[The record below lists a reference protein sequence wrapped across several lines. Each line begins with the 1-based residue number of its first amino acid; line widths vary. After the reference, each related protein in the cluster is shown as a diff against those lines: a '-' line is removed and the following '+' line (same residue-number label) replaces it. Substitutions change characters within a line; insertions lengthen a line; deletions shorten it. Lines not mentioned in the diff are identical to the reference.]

1 MMGSHNIRQVKFPK
15 NLTAFFSSPKNLL
28 YCLLFVYKFG
38 YFLNDRK
45 YTPKEQAMPTLK
57 IKENQILH
65 YQLLEGDPALPY
77 LVFLHEGLGCTAM
90 WRDFPELL
98 CKTTG
103 CPGLVYDRLGYGKSS
118 ASPQRR
124 TIHYLHTSALHELP
138 KLLHGVIPET
148 PYILVGHSD
157 GGSISL
163 IHGAERPFF
172 LRGIIAEAAHVF
184 VDQATIAGIKSAAAA
199 WAQGKLQGLAHYHGE
214 KTAAVFK
221 AWAET
226 WLSAW
231 FRHWNIEYLL
241 PSITAPLLVIH
252 GENDQY
258 GLIEQAKSIASHTAG
273 HVQLEIVTDCAHIP
287 HAEAQPLV
295 EKLMTDF
302 IAQVTK
308 GR

>member
-1 MMGSHNIRQVKFPK
+1 MIENEHPREKA
-15 NLTAFFSSPKNLL
+15 L
-28 YCLLFVYKFG
+28 
-38 YFLNDRK
+38 
-45 YTPKEQAMPTLK
+45 PTVK
-57 IKENQILH
+57 IKENQIVH
-65 YQLLEGDPALPY
+65 YQLLEGDPTLPY

-90 WRDFPELL
+90 WHGFPELL
-98 CKTTG
+98 CKATG

-118 ASPQRR
+118 ALSQGR
-124 TIHYLHTSALHELP
+124 TIHYLHAYALHELP
-138 KLLHGVIPET
+138 KILNSVIPKT
-148 PYILVGHSD
+148 PFILIGHSD

-163 IHGAERPFF
+163 IHGAERPSF
-172 LRGIIAEAAHVF
+172 LRGIISEAAHVF

-199 WAQGKLQGLAHYHGE
+199 WAHGKLKGLAHYHGE

-226 WLSAW
+226 WLSDW

-241 PSITAPLLVIH
+241 PSITVPLLVIH

-258 GLIEQAKSIASHTAG
+258 GLIAQAKSIALHSAG
-273 HVQLEIVTDCAHIP
+273 PAQLEIVADCAHTP

-295 EKLMTDF
+295 QKLMTDF
-302 IAQVTK
+302 IADVTK